1 LGMLSRS
8 GNALCNACLLVFLQ
22 VDSREGT
29 YDNVVVRRDGSS
41 GGDESFTASFL
52 DGQSLDVGEGD
63 FSLAFRIHDRGQ
75 TCLLEHQRNFQMVRE
90 AHLPCVLPF
99 AID

>member
-1 LGMLSRS
+1 
-8 GNALCNACLLVFLQ
+8 

-29 YDNVVVRRDGSS
+29 YDNIVVCRNGSS

-63 FSLAFRIHDRGQ
+63 YSSAFHLISRG
-75 TCLLEHQRNFQMVRE
+75 
-90 AHLPCVLPF
+90 
-99 AID
+99 